1 MISSMFSWL
10 LAACILMG
18 ILNSSLS
25 FLLAPLVLGL
35 APATPTQLP
44 GRMSITRPPPCSLV
58 WNLIS
63 LSQC

>member
-10 LAACILMG
+10 LAACLLMG
-18 ILNSSLS
+18 VLNSSLS
-25 FLLAPLVLGL
+25 FLLAPL